1 MFAPALL
8 VKVLPKRSCVSK
20 PSIQVAQAVLYCSS
34 FTWEAAAFAQVKA
47 NVTTELTQ
55 GAGRE
60 GVVVAGGGEKS
71 LWLGSEL
78 APAPL
83 NSL

>member
-1 MFAPALL
+1 MFAPTLL
-8 VKVLPKRSCVSK
+8 VKVLPKRSCVSE
-20 PSIQVAQAVLYCSS
+20 PSVQMGQAVLYCSS

-60 GVVVAGGGEKS
+60 REQCGGGEKS
-71 LWLGSEL
+71 LWLGSES